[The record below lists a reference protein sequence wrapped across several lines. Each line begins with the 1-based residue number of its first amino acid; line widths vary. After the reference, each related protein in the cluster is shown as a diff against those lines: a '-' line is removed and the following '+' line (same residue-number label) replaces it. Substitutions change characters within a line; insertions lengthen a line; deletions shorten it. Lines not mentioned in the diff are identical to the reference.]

1 MDLQKDIIS
10 LSLYIM
16 RFPQDIEA
24 AISRNKQIKSD
35 LRQNKIDLINNFN
48 RQWKDLYKYKCL

>member
-10 LSLYIM
+10 LSLCSM

-24 AISRNKQIKSD
+24 AILREKQIKSGW
-35 LRQNKIDLINNFN
+35 RQKKIDLINNFN
-48 RQWKDLYKYKCL
+48 RQWKDLYECL